1 MESLIKE
8 TNGQIRGGEI
18 GKKFAL
24 TWSSLW
30 PTSQRWLRS
39 IIQLH
44 NGVRTR
50 QVSSVH
56 RTAQWINSE
65 GLVLFA
71 DYLNIDTSLDETE
84 IKDETDKK
92 QTDSQPASRF
102 LVLESSSVD
111 HHRRHHSYSPRAV
124 YLLSH
129 SFSIHSHWFDIHHPS
144 AAVAKYF
151 LLVCVN
157 INM

>member
-92 QTDSQPASRF
+92 QTDSQPAGSWYSKALQSIIIVVIILIH
-102 LVLESSSVD
+102 LVLFTCFPIHFPSTAID
-111 HHRRHHSYSPRAV
+111 LTFTTH
-124 YLLSH
+124 LLRLPNTFCS
-129 SFSIHSHWFDIHHPS
+129 
-144 AAVAKYF
+144 
-151 LLVCVN
+151 CV
-157 INM
+157 